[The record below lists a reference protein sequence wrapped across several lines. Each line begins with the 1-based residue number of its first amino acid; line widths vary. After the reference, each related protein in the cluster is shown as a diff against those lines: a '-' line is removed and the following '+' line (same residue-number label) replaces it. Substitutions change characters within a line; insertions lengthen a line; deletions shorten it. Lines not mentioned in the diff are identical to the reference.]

1 MLKQTVLIALLF
13 ILQSCTQ
20 QKFSITPINAE
31 ANKDLLNAQGLDTRL
46 FSTKDIFQY
55 YEIDGYKN
63 IPKHDLL
70 DKIQEFAVER
80 QPVKGSESWET
91 LTVLFYRE
99 SIFSNY
105 SNKVYEAAREN
116 ESGRILDSNDD
127 VVAVFHLS
135 RVKAKPLQYLRRV
148 ILYDDGNILME
159 KTDSILVK

>member
-1 MLKQTVLIALLF
+1 MLKQIVLIALLF

-20 QKFSITPINAE
+20 QKLSIKPINAE
-31 ANKDLLNAQGLDTRL
+31 ANKDLLNVKGLDTRL

-55 YEIDGYKN
+55 YEIDSYKN
-63 IPKHDLL
+63 IPKDEILN
-70 DKIQEFAVER
+70 KIQEFAVER
-80 QPVKGSESWET
+80 YPVKGSESWET

-105 SNKVYEAAREN
+105 INKVYEAAREN
-116 ESGRILDSNDD
+116 ESGRILDSNEDI
-127 VVAVFHLS
+127 VAVFYLS
-135 RVKAKPLQYLRRV
+135 RVKAKPRQYLRRV

>member
-20 QKFSITPINAE
+20 QKLSIAPVNAE
-31 ANKDLLNAQGLDTRL
+31 ANKDLLDTKGLDNRL

-63 IPKHDLL
+63 IPKDELL
-70 DKIQEFAVER
+70 DKIQEFAVESY
-80 QPVKGSESWET
+80 PVKGSESWEN
-91 LTVLFYRE
+91 LTVPFYRE

-105 SNKVYEAAREN
+105 SNKAYEAARES
-116 ESGRILDSNDD
+116 ESGRILDTNDD
-127 VVAVFHLS
+127 IVAVFHIS
-135 RVKAKPLQYLRRV
+135 RLKAKPLQYLRRV

>member
-1 MLKQTVLIALLF
+1 MLKQIVLIALLF

-31 ANKDLLNAQGLDTRL
+31 ANKDLLNVKGLDTRL

-63 IPKHDLL
+63 IPKEDLL

-80 QPVKGSESWET
+80 HPVKGSESWET
-91 LTVLFYRE
+91 LNVFFYRE

-105 SNKVYEAAREN
+105 NNKVYEAARES

-127 VVAVFHLS
+127 IVAVFHLS
-135 RVKAKPLQYLRRV
+135 RLKAKPRQYLRSV
-148 ILYDDGNILME
+148 LIYDDGDILME

>member
-1 MLKQTVLIALLF
+1 MFKQTVLIALLF

-20 QKFSITPINAE
+20 QNLSIRPINAE
-31 ANKDLLNAQGLDTRL
+31 ANKDLLNAQGLDIRL

-63 IPKHDLL
+63 IPKDELL

-80 QPVKGSESWET
+80 YRVKGSESWET
-91 LTVLFYRE
+91 LNVFFYRT

-116 ESGRILDSNDD
+116 ESGRILDRNDD
-127 VVAVFHLS
+127 IVAVFHLS
-135 RVKAKPLQYLRRV
+135 RMKAKPLQYLRKV

-159 KTDSILVK
+159 KTDSIW

>member
-20 QKFSITPINAE
+20 QNLSIRPINAE
-31 ANKDLLNAQGLDTRL
+31 ANKDLLNAQRLDIRL

-63 IPKHDLL
+63 IPKDELL
-70 DKIQEFAVER
+70 NKIQKFAVER
-80 QPVKGSESWET
+80 YPVKGSESWET
-91 LTVLFYRE
+91 LNVFFYRTR
-99 SIFSNY
+99 IFSNY

-116 ESGRILDSNDD
+116 ESGRILDRNDD
-127 VVAVFHLS
+127 IVAVFHLS
-135 RVKAKPLQYLRRV
+135 RVKAKPLQYLRKV